1 MKIATR
7 EYYRKTVHFSG
18 IFFIPLLLWNRHIF
32 AALLAL
38 FLAIYLAV
46 EFLDRRERRIPLLTT
61 FTEMCKR
68 AFEEGRL
75 SRGAILLVVAGIVS
89 PYLFGTQAAAIGLSQ
104 TFAADVTSTIAGI
117 RWGRLKLPYS
127 KRKSWVG
134 STVFLVTAFIVSL
147 YFVSWPQALVLALIG
162 AVVESL
168 PISEADNLT
177 VPLAV
182 GLAAVIFGLI

>member
-18 IFFIPLLLWNRHIF
+18 VFFIPLLLWNRHLF
-32 AALLAL
+32 AALLAC

-46 EFLDRRERRIPLLTT
+46 EFLDRTGRRIPLLTT

-68 AFEEGRL
+68 VFEEGRL
-75 SRGAILLVVAGIVS
+75 SRGAILLVVAGITT

-104 TFAADVTSTIAGI
+104 TFVADVTSTLAGI
-117 RWGRLKLPYS
+117 RWGRRKLPYS
-127 KRKSWVG
+127 KTKSWVG
-134 STVFLVTAFIVSL
+134 SIVFLVTAFFVSL
-147 YFVSWPQALVLALIG
+147 YFVPWRQALPLALLG

-168 PISEADNLT
+168 PIPEADNLT
-177 VPLAV
+177 IPLAV
-182 GLAAVIFGLI
+182 GLAAKFLQ